1 MSIMSISKQFHSYRR
16 RDEAEKIAIVREA
29 MLPGVVRSE
38 LQRREQISSTL
49 LYKWINKY
57 GDSIL
62 GEQLGVSMSKKNPTP
77 TEKPSPNTALAMEK
91 RIAELEKALYI
102 AELKAELFETMVD
115 IAETELKIPIRK
127 KYGPQQLKSS
137 NKNKK

>member
-1 MSIMSISKQFHSYRR
+1 MSIMSISKQFHSYRFR
-16 RDEAEKIAIVREA
+16 SEAEKISIVREA
-29 MLPGVVRSE
+29 LSPDVVRSE
-38 LQRREQISSTL
+38 LQRREQISSSL

-62 GEQLGVSMSKKNPTP
+62 GEQLGVVMSKKTPTP
-77 TEKPSPNTALAMEK
+77 TEKPSSNTASAMEK
-91 RIAELEKALYI
+91 RIAELEKALFV

-137 NKNKK
+137 SKNKK

>member
-1 MSIMSISKQFHSYRR
+1 MSIMSISKQFHSYRFR
-16 RDEAEKIAIVREA
+16 SEAEKISIVREA
-29 MLPGVVRSE
+29 LSPDVVRSE
-38 LQRREQISSTL
+38 LQRREQISSSL

-62 GEQLGVSMSKKNPTP
+62 GEQLGVVMSKKTPTP
-77 TEKPSPNTALAMEK
+77 TEKPLSNTASAMEK
-91 RIAELEKALYI
+91 RIAELEKALFV

-137 NKNKK
+137 SKNKK

>member
-1 MSIMSISKQFHSYRR
+1 MSIMSISKQFHSYRLR
-16 RDEAEKIAIVREA
+16 SEAEKISIVREA
-29 MLPGVVRSE
+29 LNPDIVRSE
-38 LQRREQISSTL
+38 LQRREHISSTL

-57 GDSIL
+57 GDRIL
-62 GEQLGVSMSKKNPTP
+62 GEQLGVAMHKKNPPP
-77 TEKPSPNTALAMEK
+77 TENASPNTASEMEK
-91 RIAELEKALYI
+91 RIAELEKALFI

-127 KYGPQQLKSS
+127 KYGPQQFKSS

>member
-1 MSIMSISKQFHSYRR
+1 MSIMSISKQFHSYRFR
-16 RDEAEKIAIVREA
+16 SEAEKISIVREA
-29 MLPGVVRSE
+29 LSPDVVRSE

-57 GDSIL
+57 GDGIL
-62 GEQLGVSMSKKNPTP
+62 GKQLGVAMHKKTP
-77 TEKPSPNTALAMEK
+77 PLTRKAAPNSASEMEK
-91 RIAELEKALYI
+91 RIAELEKALYV

-137 NKNKK
+137 SKNKK

>member
-1 MSIMSISKQFHSYRR
+1 MSISKQFHSYRFR
-16 RDEAEKIAIVREA
+16 SEAEKIAIVREA

-38 LQRREQISSTL
+38 LQRREQVSSTL

-57 GDSIL
+57 GDGIL
-62 GEQLGVSMSKKNPTP
+62 GEQLGVAMSKKTP
-77 TEKPSPNTALAMEK
+77 TSTEKSLPTTASAMEK

-137 NKNKK
+137 NKTKK

>member
-1 MSIMSISKQFHSYRR
+1 MSISKQFHSYRFR
-16 RDEAEKIAIVREA
+16 SEAEKIAIVREA
-29 MLPGVVRSE
+29 LLPDVVRSE
-38 LQRREQISSTL
+38 LQRRENMSSSL

-62 GEQLGVSMSKKNPTP
+62 GEQLGVAMDKKTPTP
-77 TEKPSPNTALAMEK
+77 TEKSSSNTSSDLEK
-91 RIAELEKALYI
+91 RIAELEHALFR
-102 AELKAELFETMVD
+102 AELKAELFETMID

-127 KYGPQQLKSS
+127 KYGPRQSKSS